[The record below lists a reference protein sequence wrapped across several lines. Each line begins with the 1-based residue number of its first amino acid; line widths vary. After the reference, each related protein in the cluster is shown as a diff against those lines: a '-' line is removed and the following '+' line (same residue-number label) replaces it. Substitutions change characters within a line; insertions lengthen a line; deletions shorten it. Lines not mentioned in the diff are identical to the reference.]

1 MMSSSDAILVEY
13 LRRAYQAVDGLWFT
27 MVEEQQ
33 GFQQALELDRRV
45 WKVLAKIQAR
55 KARQLTGCAGN
66 STAELARCFALKLT
80 ADGHRF
86 DMASDDTEVQF
97 VIFACPW
104 LELLRK
110 SGRRHVAATVA
121 QAVCLGEGRVWGAE
135 FGGYH
140 FAMPRMMC
148 DGADRCE
155 MVFART
161 QIAEHGEQ

>member
-121 QAVCLGEGRVWGAE
+121 QAVE

-140 FAMPRMMC
+140 FSMPRMMC
-148 DGADRCE
+148 DGTDRCE